1 MIPSLRA
8 EWVERRAT
16 GAVVSVKPV
25 TQRAEWAP
33 QIELKG

>member
-1 MIPSLRA
+1 MILSLRA

-16 GAVVSVKPV
+16 GAIVSVKPV
-25 TQRAEWAP
+25 TQRAEWAL